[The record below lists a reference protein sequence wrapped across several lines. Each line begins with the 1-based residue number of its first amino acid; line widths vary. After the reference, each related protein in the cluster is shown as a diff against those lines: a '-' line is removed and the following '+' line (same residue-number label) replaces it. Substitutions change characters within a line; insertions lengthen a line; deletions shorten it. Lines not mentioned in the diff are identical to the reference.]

1 MVDKL
6 KQRVREQEMEVFD
19 LIAKVIEVI
28 KDNSLWGEE
37 GEYTFNNGEVWHRF
51 DPEYDMAKS
60 SCKLKEETNVK
71 VQ

>member
-1 MVDKL
+1 MADNL
-6 KQRVREQEMEVFD
+6 IQRIREQEIEVFD

-37 GEYTFNNGEVWHRF
+37 DEYTFNNGEVWHRF
-51 DPEYDMAKS
+51 DPEYDWAKNTS
-60 SCKLKEETNVK
+60 KAKEETNVK